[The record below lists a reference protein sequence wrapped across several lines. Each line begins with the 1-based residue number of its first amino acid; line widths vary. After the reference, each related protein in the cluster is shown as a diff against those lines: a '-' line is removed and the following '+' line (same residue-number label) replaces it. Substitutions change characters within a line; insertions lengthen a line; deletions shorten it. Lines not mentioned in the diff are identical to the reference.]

1 MSTTINR
8 AQIFR
13 HAHEIARW
21 RVLTVG
27 KSVKPYREWF
37 AEALRAEYK
46 KLQQAKLREEQNRN
60 GLPLASCAADRPA
73 YRPTYRPAAFIGSR
87 EGAIAALSNRVAA
100 SFIAARAD
108 GRRAVHSI

>member
-8 AQIFR
+8 SQIFR
-13 HAHEIARW
+13 RAHEIARW
-21 RVLTVG
+21 RILTVG
-27 KSVKPYREWF
+27 KDVKPYRVWF

-46 KLQQAKLREEQNRN
+46 RLQQAKLREDQNRN

-73 YRPTYRPAAFIGSR
+73 CRPTYRPAAFIGSR
-87 EGAIAALSNRVAA
+87 EGAIAALGSRVAA

-108 GRRAVHSI
+108 GRRAAHSM